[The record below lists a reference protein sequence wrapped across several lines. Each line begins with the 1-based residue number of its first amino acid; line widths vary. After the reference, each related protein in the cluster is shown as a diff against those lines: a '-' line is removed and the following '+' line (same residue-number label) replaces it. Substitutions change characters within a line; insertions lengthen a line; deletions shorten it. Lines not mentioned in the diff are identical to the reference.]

1 MYKII
6 VVLGTRPEA
15 IKLSPVILKLKESSF
30 FDVRIC
36 ITGQH
41 KEMLHPILSAFEINV
56 DYDLNVMRDRQN
68 LLSTTV
74 LTLSLF
80 EKVFKSYDPD
90 MVIVQGDTIATY
102 VGALTA
108 FLTSKKLIHIEAG
121 LRTGNL
127 KSPFPEEFF
136 RRSVTLNADFHFSP
150 SKESFQNLINEGVES
165 YKISIVGNT
174 GIDTLK
180 SAVTPS
186 YKSDLLEWASDSKLI
201 LMSTHRRENLYLPM
215 ENIFKAISS
224 LLITRND
231 IKVIFPIHKNPIV
244 RELADK
250 HLKKNKNLKVIEPLD
265 FFDFQNL
272 LASSYLVMTD
282 SGGIQE
288 EVCFLGIPTLVLRDT
303 TERPEG
309 VQLGNLLLTGT
320 NIQKIVESTV
330 KILDDKNIHRLMS
343 QKSDIYG
350 DGNSSQLILDKIIEL
365 VGIYNNTDEV

>member
-180 SAVTPS
+180 STVTPS

-231 IKVIFPIHKNPIV
+231 MKVIFPIHKNPIV